1 MAARSRSQEALTEN
15 LIFHRKAKYIGP
27 RLALVRRI
35 GFVVNPIAGLG
46 GRVGFKGTD
55 GVAEQAL
62 AAGAKP
68 TAPER
73 ARGFARALVR
83 LSKDEA
89 AFAFHWVTA
98 GGDMGA
104 GPLRSAGISA
114 DRIEVVHLPGQPST
128 VEDTKSTVDECIASG
143 AELLLFC
150 GGDGTA
156 RDVAEAAKDRIPIV
170 GIPAG
175 VKMHS
180 GLFAVSPQ
188 AAAEILV
195 AFLRGELRIGV
206 AEILDLDEEAYRKG
220 EWRVRLFATAK
231 TLVEPQLVS
240 AGKLMVEELSEEAVR
255 AELTTHFSELF
266 ETNPDTLFLLGPGS
280 TIQGFASPLG
290 IEKTLLGIDAVAG
303 GKTIAKDLNETEI
316 LRLLDRTSKAR
327 LVVSPVGGQGFI
339 LGRGNLQVSPAVLRR
354 IGTQNVIVVAT
365 PSKLAATPVLRVDT
379 GDPNLD
385 EEFRARDYV
394 FVIVG
399 YRTSKLHPIQR

>member
-1 MAARSRSQEALTEN
+1 M
-15 LIFHRKAKYIGP
+15 
-27 RLALVRRI
+27 RRV

-114 DRIEVVHLPGQPST
+114 DRIEVVHVPGQPST
-128 VEDTKSTVDECIASG
+128 VEDTKRTVDECIASG

-150 GGDGTA
+150 GGD
-156 RDVAEAAKDRIPIV
+156 
-170 GIPAG
+170 
-175 VKMHS
+175 
-180 GLFAVSPQ
+180 
-188 AAAEILV
+188 
-195 AFLRGELRIGV
+195 
-206 AEILDLDEEAYRKG
+206 
-220 EWRVRLFATAK
+220 ATAK

-339 LGRGNLQVSPAVLRR
+339 LGRGNVQV
-354 IGTQNVIVVAT
+354 
-365 PSKLAATPVLRVDT
+365 
-379 GDPNLD
+379 
-385 EEFRARDYV
+385 
-394 FVIVG
+394 
-399 YRTSKLHPIQR
+399 